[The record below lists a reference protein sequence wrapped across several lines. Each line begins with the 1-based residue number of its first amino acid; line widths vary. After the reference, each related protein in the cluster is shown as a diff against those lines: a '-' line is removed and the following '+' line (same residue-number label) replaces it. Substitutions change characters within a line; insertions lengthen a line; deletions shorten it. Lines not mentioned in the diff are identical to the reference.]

1 MFSKVRKTVVVKR
14 RLKKDGGNRR
24 VVQMCPGKGVA
35 SGFVTQNASHHIP
48 GTFVRAM
55 PGDCSAWKNVLNALF
70 LSSIFTFNSA
80 FGERSKRTV
89 TTKEWFNRRMSV

>member
-1 MFSKVRKTVVVKR
+1 MFSEVRKTGVVKR
-14 RLKKDGGNRR
+14 RLKKEGGNRR

-48 GTFVRAM
+48 GTFMRAM
-55 PGDCSAWKNVLNALF
+55 PGDFSAWKDVLNALF

-80 FGERSKRTV
+80 FGKKDPREQ
-89 TTKEWFNRRMSV
+89 